1 MWSPIRSAIK
11 QVINKIGRPRS
22 GCPICKSRVWLQT
35 ELIDTKPCY
44 QLVKTMTKLKEETR
58 LLLYVFIK
66 KKKKKKEKKKAVLM
80 SLVDLLNSGTGS
92 HVDSFGLHDL
102 SFLHRS

>member
-22 GCPICKSRVWLQT
+22 RCPICKSRVWLQT

-44 QLVKTMTKLKEETR
+44 QLVKTMTKFEEETR

-66 KKKKKKEKKKAVLM
+66 KKKKEKKKAVLM
-80 SLVDLLNSGTGS
+80 SLV
-92 HVDSFGLHDL
+92 
-102 SFLHRS
+102 

>member
-1 MWSPIRSAIK
+1 MVFII
-11 QVINKIGRPRS
+11 
-22 GCPICKSRVWLQT
+22 L
-35 ELIDTKPCY
+35 LLCY

-66 KKKKKKEKKKAVLM
+66 KKKKEEKKAVLM
-80 SLVDLLNSGTGS
+80 SLVELLNSCTGS

-102 SFLHRS
+102 SFLHLN